1 MEHAHTHTHT
11 HTHTCTHTHTHTH
24 TPDCQMEHVGRPEH
38 QQQAWESTE
47 GGVVV
52 VVDTVEGRERGRTFL
67 R

>member
-1 MEHAHTHTHT
+1 
-11 HTHTCTHTHTHTH
+11 
-24 TPDCQMEHVGRPEH
+24 MEHVGRPEH